1 MKMASPRHPDWI
13 GKWYGARLWSSL
25 VWLIITL
32 LTVGYTSLIIL
43 YALLFWWADPYRRGA
58 HWLASLWG
66 RSILGCLPSWRL
78 TVHGRRRLSRR
89 QPYIYV
95 ANHQSL
101 LDIMVLFCINR
112 PFKWVA
118 KDSLFRIPLLGWAM
132 AATNYIRLSRGKHG
146 SIRDT
151 YEQARVWLTRG
162 LSVFFF
168 PEGTRSPADQMLP
181 FKNGAFKLALQ
192 TGVPV
197 VPIAVHGTRDLL
209 AKGRWLFRQRCRIH
223 VTILPPINPSAYADA
238 ERLRDVT
245 RDLIQR
251 ALVTSSASL
260 TRHAR
265 LAQWRRR
272 GRRALRQTG

>member
-1 MKMASPRHPDWI
+1 MQK
-13 GKWYGARLWSSL
+13 ARFWSVF
-25 VWLIITL
+25 VWVVIVV
-32 LTVGYTSLIIL
+32 LTAGYCLLIIL
-43 YALLFWWADPYRRGA
+43 YGLLFWWADPYRRGA
-58 HWLASLWG
+58 HWLALLWG
-66 RSILGCLPSWRL
+66 RSIIGCLPAWRL
-78 TVHGRRRLSRR
+78 TVHGRRRLKLR

-101 LDIMVLFCINR
+101 LDIMLLCCINQ

-118 KDSLFRIPLLGWAM
+118 KDSLFRIPLLGGAM
-132 AATNYIRLSRGKHG
+132 AAAHYIRLSRGKHG

-162 LSVFFF
+162 ISVFFF
-168 PEGTRSPADQMLP
+168 PEGTRSPTGQMLP
-181 FKNGAFKLALQ
+181 FKNGAFKLALE
-192 TGVPV
+192 TGIPV

-209 AKGRWLFRQRCRIH
+209 AKGSWLFRRHCRLHI
-223 VTILPPINPSAYADA
+223 TLLPPINPSAYADA

-245 RDLIQR
+245 RDLIQH
-251 ALVTSSASL
+251 ALVKSSASVN
-260 TRHAR
+260 RHAR